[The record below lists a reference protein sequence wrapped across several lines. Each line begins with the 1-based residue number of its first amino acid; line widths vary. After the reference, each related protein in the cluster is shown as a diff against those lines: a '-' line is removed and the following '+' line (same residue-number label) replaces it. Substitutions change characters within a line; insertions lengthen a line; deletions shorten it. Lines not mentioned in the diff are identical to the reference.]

1 MAVASMMAQPSAPPV
16 QLSPDTGAMKLHAS
30 AVTMA
35 FGGVKALDGVDFWV
49 PAGGAV
55 GLLGQNGSGKTTLLN
70 VITGQLHPQ
79 HGAVMFNGRPM
90 LGLPPNAF
98 AAAGIA
104 RVFQSVQIFPRL
116 TVRENLAIAE
126 IATPARTADSR
137 PGIAG
142 VLERMR
148 LAPFANEWARD
159 ISYGHQRLLEIA
171 MALAAGAELI
181 LLDEPTAGLAPAL
194 VETVIA
200 CLRELN
206 AAGTSLVLI
215 EHETEVV
222 FRVCQVVWVL
232 HEGRV
237 LARGTPAE
245 IRGNTQVLDL
255 YLGAPKPC

>member
-1 MAVASMMAQPSAPPV
+1 MQPSAPSV
-16 QLSPDTGAMKLHAS
+16 QPLSDPGAMKLRAS
-30 AVTMA
+30 DIVMA

-49 PAGGAV
+49 PEGGAV

-79 HGAVMFNGRPM
+79 QGAVSFNGQAM
-90 LGLPPNAF
+90 LKLSPSAF
-98 AAAGIA
+98 AEAGIA

-116 TVRENLAIAE
+116 TVLENLAVAQ
-126 IATPARTADSR
+126 IATAERISVSR
-137 PGIAG
+137 PT
-142 VLERMR
+142 VESVMERMR
-148 LAPFANEWARD
+148 LSPLANEWARD
-159 ISYGHQRLLEIA
+159 ISYGQQRLLEFA
-171 MALAAGAELI
+171 MALAAGAQLI

-194 VETVIA
+194 VETVIN

-232 HEGRV
+232 DEGRV
-237 LARGTPAE
+237 IARGTPAE
-245 IRGNTQVLDL
+245 IRNNSQVLDL
-255 YLGAPKPC
+255 YLGA